1 MAATLPPYQVGCGV
15 ADIMMHTL
23 DRYFNAVFDNELTDE
38 LAEALLRVVI
48 RHGADAV
55 KDPAESHAMSE
66 VMWAG
71 SLYHNGLTGL
81 GGTVDFAV
89 HQFGHEL
96 SARYDVAHGA
106 SLAAVWGTWARYVL
120 AGCEARFARYAEKV
134 WGLKG
139 GDETTLAL
147 AGIEATEQYFRS
159 LGMPTSIGDLGVTVT
174 EADLDRMAE
183 GCSRGRSRTIGRMRV
198 LAYEDMRE
206 IYRRAL

>member
-1 MAATLPPYQVGCGV
+1 
-15 ADIMMHTL
+15 
-23 DRYFNAVFDNELTDE
+23 
-38 LAEALLRVVI
+38 
-48 RHGADAV
+48 
-55 KDPAESHAMSE
+55 MSE

-71 SLYHNGLTGL
+71 SLSHNGLTGL

-106 SLAAVWGTWARYVL
+106 SLAAVWGPWARYVL

-139 GDETTLAL
+139 GDETALAL